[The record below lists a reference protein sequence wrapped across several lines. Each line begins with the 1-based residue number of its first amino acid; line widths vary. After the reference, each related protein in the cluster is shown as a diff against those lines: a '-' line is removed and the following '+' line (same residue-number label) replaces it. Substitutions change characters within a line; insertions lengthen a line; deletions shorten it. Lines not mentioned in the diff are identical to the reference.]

1 MSGLPLDAPPR
12 SLLVAPPRAPYVGS
26 PPQRAPFLL
35 ADLAMNPAP
44 RPDASPLQRRRFLTR
59 ISVALSA
66 AVGAVIGLPVIGFL
80 VAPLTRKEPRVWRPV
95 GRVDEFRIGETVSV
109 RFEDASP
116 LPWAGVTAR
125 TAAWLRRD
133 DESRFTAYS
142 VHCTHLGC
150 PVRWISEAGLF
161 LCPCHGGVY
170 YADGK
175 VSAGPPPKPLP
186 TYPVR
191 VRGGQVEIRTSPIPI
206 A

>member
-1 MSGLPLDAPPR
+1 MEP
-12 SLLVAPPRAPYVGS
+12 
-26 PPQRAPFLL
+26 
-35 ADLAMNPAP
+35 
-44 RPDASPLQRRRFLTR
+44 ASPHRRRFLSR
-59 ISVALSA
+59 LSIALSA
-66 AVGAVIGLPVIGFL
+66 ATGAVIGLPVVGFL
-80 VAPLTRKEPRVWRPV
+80 LAPLIRKDQRVWRSV
-95 GRVDEFRIGETVSV
+95 GRVNAFAIGETVSV

-125 TAAWLRRD
+125 TAAWVRRD
-133 DESRFTAYS
+133 DENRFTAFS

-150 PVRWISEAGLF
+150 PVRWVSDAQLF

-170 YADGK
+170 YADGS

-191 VRGGQVEIRTSPIPI
+191 VRNGEVEIETSPIPI

>member
-1 MSGLPLDAPPR
+1 MLARHHSAHRFFLADFTMNSAPP
-12 SLLVAPPRAPYVGS
+12 PI
-26 PPQRAPFLL
+26 
-35 ADLAMNPAP
+35 
-44 RPDASPLQRRRFLTR
+44 PLERRRFLTR

-66 AVGAVIGLPVIGFL
+66 AVGAILGLPVVGFL
-80 VAPLTRKEPRVWRPV
+80 LAPLTRRGPRAWRPV
-95 GRVDEFRIGETVSV
+95 GRVDEFRVGETVSV

-133 DESRFTAYS
+133 DESHFTAYS

-150 PVRWISEAGLF
+150 PVRWISEAKLF

-170 YADGK
+170 YADGT
-175 VSAGPPPKPLP
+175 VSAGPPPKRLP

-191 VRGGQVEIRTSPIPI
+191 VRGGQVEIQTSPIPI

>member
-1 MSGLPLDAPPR
+1 MESSARPGA
-12 SLLVAPPRAPYVGS
+12 S
-26 PPQRAPFLL
+26 PAES
-35 ADLAMNPAP
+35 PAP
-44 RPDASPLQRRRFLTR
+44 STDPALLQRRRFLTR
-59 ISVALSA
+59 ISLALSGAVA
-66 AVGAVIGLPVIGFL
+66 AVMGVPVVGFL
-80 VAPLTRKEPRVWRPV
+80 LAPLTRKEPRVWRPV
-95 GRVDEFRIGETVSV
+95 GPVNDFKIGETVAV
-109 RFEDASP
+109 RFEDASA

-125 TAAWLRRD
+125 AAAWLRRD

-150 PVRWISEAGLF
+150 PVRWISDAKLF

-170 YADGK
+170 YADGT

-191 VRGGQVEIRTSPIPI
+191 VRDGQVEIQTSPIPI

>member
-1 MSGLPLDAPPR
+1 MD
-12 SLLVAPPRAPYVGS
+12 SLPRAGATPS
-26 PPQRAPFLL
+26 EH
-35 ADLAMNPAP
+35 ADPSSDPAQLP
-44 RPDASPLQRRRFLTR
+44 RRRFLTR
-59 ISVALSA
+59 VSLALSA
-66 AVGAVIGLPVIGFL
+66 AIGAVLGLPVIGFL
-80 VAPLTRKEPRVWRPV
+80 LAPLTRRTPRVWRPV
-95 GRVDEFRIGETVSV
+95 GRVDEYKIGETVSV

-125 TAAWLRRD
+125 TAAWLRRE
-133 DESRFTAYS
+133 DESRFTAFS

-150 PVRWISEAGLF
+150 PVRWVSQAELF

-170 YADGK
+170 YADGT

-191 VRGGQVEIRTSPIPI
+191 VRGGQVEVRTSPIPI

>member
-1 MSGLPLDAPPR
+1 MDSVPPSTPLA
-12 SLLVAPPRAPYVGS
+12 
-26 PPQRAPFLL
+26 
-35 ADLAMNPAP
+35 
-44 RPDASPLQRRRFLTR
+44 RRRFLNR

-66 AVGAVIGLPVIGFL
+66 AIGAVVGLPVIGFL
-80 VAPLTRKEPRVWRPV
+80 LAPLIRKEPRAWRQVGPV
-95 GRVDEFRIGETVSV
+95 EEFKIGETVTV

-133 DESRFTAYS
+133 DETSFTAFS

-150 PVRWISEAGLF
+150 PVRWVSKAKLF

-170 YADGK
+170 YADGT

-191 VRGGQVEIRTSPIPI
+191 VRGGQVEIQTSPIPF

>member
-1 MSGLPLDAPPR
+1 MDP
-12 SLLVAPPRAPYVGS
+12 V
-26 PPQRAPFLL
+26 
-35 ADLAMNPAP
+35 
-44 RPDASPLQRRRFLTR
+44 ASPESDAATVHRRRFLSR
-59 ISVALSA
+59 LSVALSA
-66 AVGAVIGLPVIGFL
+66 ATGAVIGLPVVGFL
-80 VAPLTRKEPRVWRPV
+80 LAPLIRKEQQVWRSV
-95 GRVDEFRIGETVSV
+95 GRVKDFAVGQTVSV

-125 TAAWLRRD
+125 TAAWVRRE
-133 DESRFTAYS
+133 DETRFTAFS

-150 PVRWISEAGLF
+150 PVRWVSEAQLF

-170 YADGK
+170 YADGS

-191 VRGGQVEIRTSPIPI
+191 VRNGEVEIETSPIPI